1 MAHAGLSSPRAFPP
15 VPHSSPT
22 DFGRLV
28 LIVIIFPGISDG
40 TADDIG
46 RMVRTVRLITAI
58 GNSLGVTLPRRL
70 LKACGLHRGSLVEV
84 LPANNGLLVRPSRIV
99 PVELADVAGGEGRQ
113 RKPGIRVVLGQLKA
127 GLSRIYGVRFR
138 SVYLYGPVA
147 RAEQHVVSDFRV
159 FVVLDNVSDYGAE
172 IERTGGLISRLS
184 LLHAVSVSRIFMSEQ
199 DWRRRRREGV
209 VPL

>member
-28 LIVIIFPGISDG
+28 LIVIIFPGILDG

-46 RMVRTVRLITAI
+46 RMIRTVRLITAI
-58 GNSLGVTLPRRL
+58 GNSLGVTLPRHL

-99 PVELADVAGGEGRQ
+99 PVELADRLRDVFLRMHQDEQGRAILGRLEVDAFEAGDPED
-113 RKPGIRVVLGQLKA
+113 
-127 GLSRIYGVRFR
+127 YR
-138 SVYLYGPVA
+138 SIEEMV
-147 RAEQHVVSDFRV
+147 DFV
-159 FVVLDNVSDYGAE
+159 
-172 IERTGGLISRLS
+172 ER
-184 LLHAVSVSRIFMSEQ
+184 
-199 DWRRRRREGV
+199 
-209 VPL
+209 P